1 MLRFG
6 LGVLQ
11 NVADL
16 VVAFFLVLG
25 GWNATNSHAAIGYS
39 CMLLGPVLL
48 YLSSGMWTEGKWKLI
63 GRVIFYGGALLALG
77 LSATVLISVHA
88 FPSIDG
94 YVIYLLIGGL
104 FLAVFLSMV
113 HLWLVRRESAALH

>member
-11 NVADL
+11 NAVDL

-25 GWNATNSHAAIGYS
+25 GWNATNSHAVIGYS

-48 YLSSGMWTEGKWKLI
+48 YLSSGMWTGGTWKLI
-63 GRVIFYGGALLALG
+63 GRTIFYGGALLALG
-77 LSATVLISVHA
+77 LSATVLTSLHA
-88 FPSIDG
+88 FPTVDG
-94 YVIYLLIGGL
+94 DVIYLLIGSL
-104 FLAVFLSMV
+104 FLAVLLSMV
-113 HLWLVRRESAALH
+113 HFRLVRRESAALQ